1 MARRKTTSYRPSQ
14 RTRVLMT
21 RVTSPT
27 IIWFAIQKCLFRL
40 FFWGLVCAGI
50 GAAGYGV
57 WRYLQQSYLDNPE
70 YQLRIVKL
78 NLNSVMNEADVVRI
92 GGIPLN
98 SSIFGVDVAGVEQRL
113 KEQPAIISASARREL
128 PATIVVEIQERIPY
142 AWIECPAQKMTARSL
157 EGGYLID
164 KNMHL
169 YPCPPMQFDSA
180 LVLPVIEVAAEEGEL
195 LQPGKIIE
203 TKAMKRAVHL
213 LDIAENASQS
223 SLPWIDRIQPYNSW
237 AMKVLTRDG
246 IEAVFG
252 LEDHERQMENLLVS
266 MKHAAGK
273 GMKIAAIN
281 LIPEKNIPV
290 VLRSSGTSEPLKVKP
305 KTPPGWQ
312 AAQGRH

>member
-1 MARRKTTSYRPSQ
+1 
-14 RTRVLMT
+14 MT

-40 FFWGLVCAGI
+40 FFWGLICAAI
-50 GAAGYGV
+50 GGTGYGV
-57 WRYLQQSYLDNPE
+57 WRYLQQSYLENPE

-98 SSIFGVDVAGVEQRL
+98 TSIFGVDVAGVEQRL
-113 KEQPAIISASARREL
+113 KEQPAVVSAAARREL
-128 PATIVVEIQERIPY
+128 PATIVVEIQERVPY
-142 AWIECPAQKMTARSL
+142 AWIECPAQKMTARTRDT
-157 EGGYLID
+157 GHLID

-169 YPCPPMQFDSA
+169 YPCPPMQYDAA
-180 LVLPVIEVAAEEGEL
+180 LVLPVIVVAAEEAEL
-195 LQPGKIIE
+195 LQSGKIIE
-203 TKAMKRAVHL
+203 TKAMKRAVRL
-213 LDIAENASQS
+213 LDIAGSASNS
-223 SLPWIDRIQPYNSW
+223 NLPWIDRIEPHNYW
-237 AMKVLTRDG
+237 AMKVQTRDG

-273 GMKIAAIN
+273 GMQIASIN

-290 VLRSSGTSEPLKVKP
+290 VLRSSVKVVPQKVKP
-305 KTPPGWQ
+305 IPIQSASIQNTLPNQ
-312 AAQGRH
+312 EYS